1 MGSPGA
7 KPGLRTIR
15 SGQERTVAVVETEK
29 DGRKVLEVEALSKAE
44 ALSIVRTLDDLP
56 VVITSV
62 VSVKNTLFR
71 S

>member
-1 MGSPGA
+1 MN
-7 KPGLRTIR
+7 LY
-15 SGQERTVAVVETEK
+15 EVEVETEK